1 MSASKGSSMSR
12 IPYGLL
18 LALVLATSCNR
29 TSPELVKA
37 ELASLQA
44 CEEMARDGL
53 RPIAASRE
61 ERFLGKVQASTALC
75 RGGNGAV
82 QFRAVPWV
90 DWANY
95 WGAGDASSK

>member
-1 MSASKGSSMSR
+1 MKTRANIQKLR
-12 IPYGLL
+12 INYGV
-18 LALVLATSCNR
+18 LVAVVFTAGCNR

-61 ERFLGKVQASTALC
+61 SRFLGKVQGATAVC
-75 RGGNGAV
+75 RGGNTAMSG
-82 QFRAVPWV
+82 RTVPWV

-95 WGAGDASSK
+95 WGLAI